1 MKFIEL
7 TKVTIMGGAVSHGTP
22 IFMNADH
29 IVSFH
34 ENQNE
39 ITLVHL
45 TGGAKLTVSER
56 AAEIKKLLSA

>member
-1 MKFIEL
+1 MQFIEL
-7 TKVTIMGGAVSHGTP
+7 TKVTIVGGAVSHGTP
-22 IFMNADH
+22 IFMNKDH

-56 AAEIKKLLSA
+56 ATEIKELLNS

>member
-7 TKVTIMGGAVSHGTP
+7 TKVTVMAGAVSHGTP
-22 IFMNADH
+22 IMMNSDH

-45 TGGAKLTVSER
+45 TGGAKITVSQR
-56 AAEIKKLLSA
+56 AAEIKEMLNA